1 MIVHLPA
8 GKLTTI
14 HFRNST
20 TMFHRLT
27 THPGLTQQQHRD
39 LPGLSNTD
47 LSQLKAQVLGQLRN
61 LNPAALAYGTAFHAA
76 TLEPAT
82 YQRTDERGIRWAEL
96 EQLARQVRRQRFC
109 RDLLYRGTPELTHT
123 ALYLETGLLVKVRP
137 DLLVRSPAGRRLTLL
152 DFKTTSCRDQT
163 QFLAAIEQYDYDR
176 QAAFYLD
183 VLQADRFLI
192 VGVQKKA
199 PHAIWVFEL
208 TTAPLLLE
216 QGRKKY
222 RRLLRAHAAQLPA
235 HQPAALPLAA

>member
-1 MIVHLPA
+1 
-8 GKLTTI
+8 
-14 HFRNST
+14 
-20 TMFHRLT
+20 MFTDLSA
-27 THPGLTQQQHRD
+27 HPDLTQQQHRA

-47 LSQLKAQVLGQLRN
+47 LSMLKTRLLGQLRN
-61 LNPAALAYGTAFHAA
+61 PNPAALAYGTAFHAA

-82 YQRTDERGIRWAEL
+82 YQRTDERGIRWTEL
-96 EQLARQVRRQRFC
+96 EQLARQVRRQRYC

-123 ALYLETGLLVKVRP
+123 AVHLETGLSVKVRP

-152 DFKTTSCRDQT
+152 DFKTTSCRDEA
-163 QFLAAIEQYDYDR
+163 QFLATIEQYDYDR

-199 PHAIWVFEL
+199 PHAIWVFDL
-208 TTAPLLLE
+208 ATAPLLLE
-216 QGRKKY
+216 QGRRKY

-235 HQPAALPLAA
+235 RQAA